1 MKSQLKRRESQN
13 IGSPA
18 KLRLVSSNDAI
29 PPLLAWRK
37 ANKLHLEHRLIAAV
51 IVITIINAIWLLT
64 TGR

>member
-13 IGSPA
+13 IESPA
-18 KLRLVSSNDAI
+18 NLRLVSSND
-29 PPLLAWRK
+29 PLSLLVWRK

-64 TGR
+64 TGH